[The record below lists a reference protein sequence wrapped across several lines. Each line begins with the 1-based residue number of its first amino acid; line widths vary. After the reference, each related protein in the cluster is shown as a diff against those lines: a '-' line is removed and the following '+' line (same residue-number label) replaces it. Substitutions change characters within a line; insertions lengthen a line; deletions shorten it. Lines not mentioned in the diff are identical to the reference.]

1 MSVFNDQAFEKK
13 LLGLKDS
20 QESISTLSDWCL
32 QHKQHHKKIV
42 ATWLSVLKKVRV
54 ENRLTL
60 FYLANDVIQY
70 SKRKN
75 YDFVESWGTALQKAT
90 TMVRHDKVMIRIM
103 RIFKI
108 WGERNVY
115 NEEFLT
121 DLRGLLTAK
130 KATPATPQAKP
141 SDTPTTAPVATSST
155 EFNASNLFDRM
166 HRCKDLEDDT
176 DLKLKV
182 VNDCKLV
189 NFNDLEA
196 FRTMLK
202 DRKHADG
209 VAGELD
215 DAISQ
220 VEAYR
225 KALEIEI
232 SERKTV
238 IDLLQQGSKFY
249 ETEKND
255 ARVVFNAYRN
265 FSSRVKSLKRKLDE
279 LIPTLSSPVPSP
291 DVNAPSPSPDSDID
305 LPNDDDLSGKL
316 MQNTRRVSPPPRAR
330 TQGGDMD
337 NMPNCFSSFMGGG
350 ALPFDIKSNFFV
362 DDGSNRANILGTS
375 EDEPE
380 ESPPSFE
387 KESFRQPVEYDDT
400 VHNRKSDVD
409 HRSFL
414 SHSSSPKDVD
424 HRILNNRFK
433 KDVDHRNLISL
444 TGSPRE
450 LQPPPLPPNLW
461 GDVDQDYRT
470 PPPSKQQSRPGDN
483 VESVDMEMSDEE
495 EIERHQDKGRSRE
508 HSPSKK
514 SVGGSQAPESPIK
527 DREELGKSRSPHLP
541 NPSKTTPQRFN
552 VPPPT
557 TRPPFPPPPRP
568 LFPDA
573 QFAPSLGGDFNKFSM
588 PPIPPPPALPLSGPP
603 PGLPLRLRHPGMNFL
618 PPNLTLPPN
627 PLLAIQNRS
636 PVPAALV
643 AQRTLEA
650 SPSHSMPT
658 STTQQVT
665 PSGTQSSG
673 PEESDTESIGQY
685 LNMGLSDDEEIKEM
699 VASMDP
705 QLLQEVVD
713 GINIG
718 NGSDKL
724 DLSSLMPNN
733 GEIEEGDGDWN
744 GQGDFVDPNNR
755 GRPWKPSRLSVP
767 GTPPGLAMPHPS
779 MSPGAPRFRG
789 HGLNWRSPPMHERGG
804 RGRGFYRPF
813 RGRGPPMPRQPYG
826 GNW

>member
-305 LPNDDDLSGKL
+305 LPNDDDLSGIVQCLEGTVESDSDEDL
-316 MQNTRRVSPPPRAR
+316 MSIISYHSSEEENPQFSYFELVGMPGFLRRRRLPLPDP
-330 TQGGDMD
+330 T
-337 NMPNCFSSFMGGG
+337 FSDSDLTELDDSFEDSEVP
-350 ALPFDIKSNFFV
+350 LNFCV
-362 DDGSNRANILGTS
+362 NSI
-375 EDEPE
+375 
-380 ESPPSFE
+380 PPSFKGSSNASRISLSSSTE
-387 KESFRQPVEYDDT
+387 NVHLAQERGSSSQKVEHIVITDNDT
-400 VHNRKSDVD
+400 VIFKEPGKVKV
-409 HRSFL
+409 
-414 SHSSSPKDVD
+414 SSSYRADELAKRHIGLEPTKNNCNAVD
-424 HRILNNRFK
+424 GTTFSQKEASFSVDELRSQSSVDLVDPASERAANSNFVNNGSALELGSDFLPS
-433 KDVDHRNLISL
+433 DEDL
-444 TGSPRE
+444 TGLLECLES
-450 LQPPPLPPNLW
+450 
-461 GDVDQDYRT
+461 
-470 PPPSKQQSRPGDN
+470 
-483 VESVDMEMSDEE
+483 ESVDGPT
-495 EIERHQDKGRSRE
+495 EI
-508 HSPSKK
+508 
-514 SVGGSQAPESPIK
+514 
-527 DREELGKSRSPHLP
+527 
-541 NPSKTTPQRFN
+541 TN
-552 VPPPT
+552 VI
-557 TRPPFPPPPRP
+557 
-568 LFPDA
+568 
-573 QFAPSLGGDFNKFSM
+573 SN
-588 PPIPPPPALPLSGPP
+588 
-603 PGLPLRLRHPGMNFL
+603 
-618 PPNLTLPPN
+618 
-627 PLLAIQNRS
+627 
-636 PVPAALV
+636 
-643 AQRTLEA
+643 
-650 SPSHSMPT
+650 
-658 STTQQVT
+658 
-665 PSGTQSSG
+665 
-673 PEESDTESIGQY
+673 
-685 LNMGLSDDEEIKEM
+685 
-699 VASMDP
+699 
-705 QLLQEVVD
+705 
-713 GINIG
+713 
-718 NGSDKL
+718 
-724 DLSSLMPNN
+724 
-733 GEIEEGDGDWN
+733 
-744 GQGDFVDPNNR
+744 
-755 GRPWKPSRLSVP
+755 
-767 GTPPGLAMPHPS
+767 
-779 MSPGAPRFRG
+779 
-789 HGLNWRSPPMHERGG
+789 
-804 RGRGFYRPF
+804 
-813 RGRGPPMPRQPYG
+813 
-826 GNW
+826 